1 MKSAATTQTLPPSND
16 DREIWECWLS
26 QFRLPVVTVADEAG
40 TFAALS
46 GAAKS
51 TAALAQ
57 EIGAD
62 ARALGIHL
70 GLLAATGFVERRDG
84 LWRATALSRRWLH
97 PEAEG
102 YYGPALH
109 GYRQSNPLH
118 AQLLSTLRTG
128 ERPDS
133 HASAA
138 DEWERGEMPPELASI
153 ITAYMNAHSRA
164 AALALAEQPLFAD
177 VRLLLDVGG
186 GSGSFSIALARA
198 WPSLSATILEIA
210 PVCVEAERYIAVAG
224 VTRQVTTLAR
234 NMFTEAWPTGHDAH
248 FFSNIFHDWSEA
260 TCQKLADAAF
270 AALPSGGRILLH
282 EMLMDDDHCGPW
294 PVAAF
299 SLLMLLGTKGRQYSL
314 PDLKAMLQRAGFVDI
329 SALRTGAS
337 YYSLV
342 SARKP

>member
-1 MKSAATTQTLPPSND
+1 MNSAAHTYTLPPTSD
-16 DREIWECWLS
+16 DREIWDCWLS

-46 GAAKS
+46 RAALS
-51 TAALAQ
+51 TTALAQ

-70 GLLAATGFVERRDG
+70 SLLAATGFVEQRDG
-84 LWRATALSRRWLH
+84 LWRATALARRWLH
-97 PEAEG
+97 PDAEG

-109 GYRQSNPLH
+109 GYRHSNPLH
-118 AQLLSTLRTG
+118 MQLLSTLRTG

-138 DEWERGEMPPELASI
+138 DEWERGEMSPELAKR

-164 AALALAEQPLFAD
+164 AALAVAEQPLFAD
-177 VRLLLDVGG
+177 VHSLLDVGG
-186 GSGSFSIALARA
+186 GSGSFSIAVARA
-198 WPSLSATILEIA
+198 WPALAATILEIA
-210 PVCVEAERYIAVAG
+210 PVCVEAQHYIEEAKVAA
-224 VTRQVTTLAR
+224 QVSTLAR
-234 NMFTEAWPTGHDAH
+234 NMFTQAWPTAHDTH
-248 FFSNIFHDWSEA
+248 FFSNIFHDWSDA
-260 TCQKLADAAF
+260 TCQKLADASF
-270 AALPSGGRILLH
+270 AALPAGGRILLH
-282 EMLMDDDHCGPW
+282 EMLMDDDYCGPW

-314 PDLKAMLQRAGFVDI
+314 PDLKAILQKSGFVDV
-329 SALRTGAS
+329 AAVRTGGG

-342 SARKP
+342 SARKA